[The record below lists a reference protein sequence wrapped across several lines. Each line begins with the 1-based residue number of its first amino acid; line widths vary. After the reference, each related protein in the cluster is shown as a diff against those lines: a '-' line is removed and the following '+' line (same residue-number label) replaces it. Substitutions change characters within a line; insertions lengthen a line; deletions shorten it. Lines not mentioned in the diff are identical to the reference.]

1 MTMKF
6 AIALVVLALIAPP
19 LAAIAED
26 VPDALA
32 VEWQGKKLCENLY
45 EDTQVRV
52 LRCTIPPGAVHVKH
66 SHPASF
72 GYVLSGGQ
80 SQVTDSKGTR
90 PGESKTDDYWNG
102 NPIPW
107 HEVANIGTTVQ
118 RYLLVE
124 KKYAQ

>member
-66 SHPASF
+66 SHPPHLA
-72 GYVLSGGQ
+72 
-80 SQVTDSKGTR
+80 TC
-90 PGESKTDDYWNG
+90 
-102 NPIPW
+102 
-107 HEVANIGTTVQ
+107 
-118 RYLLVE
+118 
-124 KKYAQ
+124 